1 MLLSPPPFGGQVR
14 SCFNH
19 TRFSDVALPQQEQ
32 KHHRGA
38 LWRPLLYR
46 LSYTPVHGP
55 PDLICQ
61 RLGGEGG
68 IRTHEGLLIPSGL
81 ANRRTRPLCD
91 LSL

>member
-1 MLLSPPPFGGQVR
+1 MLLSPPPFGSQVR

-46 LSYTPVHGP
+46 LSYTPVHRP
-55 PDLICQ
+55 LNC
-61 RLGGEGG
+61 
-68 IRTHEGLLIPSGL
+68 GL
-81 ANRRTRPLCD
+81 AERVGFEPTRD
-91 LSL
+91 F